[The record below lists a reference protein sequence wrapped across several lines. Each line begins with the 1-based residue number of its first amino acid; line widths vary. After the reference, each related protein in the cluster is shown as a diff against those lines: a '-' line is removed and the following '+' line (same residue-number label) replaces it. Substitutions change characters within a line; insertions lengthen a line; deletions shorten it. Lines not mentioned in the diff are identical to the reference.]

1 MNPVVG
7 LGLAQPELQAVH
19 RLQRI
24 RLLIDKKKE
33 QLVCHLRQDA
43 FGAATDLPL
52 AYLPLPG
59 LGRWIQRCIGRS
71 KRRSTRANSACVSP
85 VAAKNSRGLFCKVL

>member
-7 LGLAQPELQAVH
+7 LGLAQPELQAGH
-19 RLQRI
+19 RLERI
-24 RLLIDKKKE
+24 RLLVDKEEE

-52 AYLPLPG
+52 AFLPLPR
-59 LGRWIQRCIGRS
+59 LVRWIQRCIGRS
-71 KRRSTRANSACVSP
+71 KRREPTHKLCMRQAGRGQ
-85 VAAKNSRGLFCKVL
+85 KLSRSVL

>member
-33 QLVCHLRQDA
+33 QLVFHLRQDA

-71 KRRSTRANSACVSP
+71 KRREHTRELCMRQSGRGQ
-85 VAAKNSRGLFCKVL
+85 KLSRSVL